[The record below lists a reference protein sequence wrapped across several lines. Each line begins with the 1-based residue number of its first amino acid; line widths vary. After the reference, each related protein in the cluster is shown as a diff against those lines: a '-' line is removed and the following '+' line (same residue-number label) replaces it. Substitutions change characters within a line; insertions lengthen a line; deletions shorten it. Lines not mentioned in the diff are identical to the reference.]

1 MLSIFAL
8 GVCLSLPTNATVVD
22 PFRAPECSR
31 CAGNRGIEYAVPSN
45 SVVRSGLDGRVVF
58 AGMVAGVQY
67 VVVRASANP
76 LVRVT
81 YGGIAEVAVAEGDE
95 VVRGTALGTMG
106 SSISRDVSG
115 AVKLHLGVRVGQDYV
130 DPLAMARGGAVTP
143 RFRVTLGRGPAHA
156 CVRGP

>member
-1 MLSIFAL
+1 
-8 GVCLSLPTNATVVD
+8 
-22 PFRAPECSR
+22 
-31 CAGNRGIEYAVPSN
+31 
-45 SVVRSGLDGRVVF
+45 VVF
-58 AGMVAGVQY
+58 AGTVAGVQY